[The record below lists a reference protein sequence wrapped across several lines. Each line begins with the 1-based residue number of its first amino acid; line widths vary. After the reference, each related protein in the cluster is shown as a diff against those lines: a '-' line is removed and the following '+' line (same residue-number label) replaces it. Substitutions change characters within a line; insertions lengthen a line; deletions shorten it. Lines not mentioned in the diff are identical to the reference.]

1 MYHFTIALER
11 YQYMHITYAQTFE
24 EDNHFLE
31 NSYPPNYLS
40 MRYQYKQL
48 IAIYNEVTKIVD

>member
-24 EDNHFLE
+24 EDNHFFRKLLSAKLFINE
-31 NSYPPNYLS
+31 ISIQTINCYL
-40 MRYQYKQL
+40 Q
-48 IAIYNEVTKIVD
+48 